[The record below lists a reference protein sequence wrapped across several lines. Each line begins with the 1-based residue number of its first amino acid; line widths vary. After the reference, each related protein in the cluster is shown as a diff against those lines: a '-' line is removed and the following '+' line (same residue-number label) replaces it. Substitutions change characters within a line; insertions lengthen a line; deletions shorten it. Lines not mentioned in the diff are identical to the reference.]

1 MTDLKRGHNAYW
13 LRGGRIVPVTVTR
26 KAYSQKLCGSKM
38 HQIGIR
44 LKNGE
49 RLHVHPGNV
58 APNVDE
64 LVAIL
69 RESKRQAIQNAELQ
83 LKQAEAEVERRR
95 AEVERLYALPDPKVE
110 E

>member
-1 MTDLKRGHNAYW
+1 MIDLKRGDNAYW
-13 LRGGRIVPVTVTR
+13 LRGGKIVPVTVTR
-26 KAYSQKLCGSKM
+26 KAYSQKLYGSKM

-49 RLHVHPGNV
+49 RLDVHPGNV
-58 APNVDE
+58 APTVDE
-64 LVAIL
+64 LVAVS
-69 RESKRQAIQNAELQ
+69 RENRRQMVKNAEFY
-83 LKQAEAEVERRR
+83 LKQAKAEVERRR